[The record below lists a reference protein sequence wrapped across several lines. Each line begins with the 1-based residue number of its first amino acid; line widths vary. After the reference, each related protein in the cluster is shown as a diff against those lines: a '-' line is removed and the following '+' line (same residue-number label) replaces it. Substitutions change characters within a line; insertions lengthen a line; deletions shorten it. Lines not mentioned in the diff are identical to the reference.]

1 MNSRMLALLGILAGA
16 GLLSAPG
23 AVAQKKQAV
32 EGPTTVI
39 GPRNPWLASG
49 ARAIEDG
56 NPQRGVELTEIGL
69 ANAQGSYER
78 KAALSNLCAGY
89 LLIDKPEQALDY
101 CNRVIEMDTDFWR
114 AYNNRALVYLALG
127 RYAESEADI
136 ETGQTLRPKSSK
148 LRDTKAMFLDTVSPV
163 EPIVEIDERRGY
175 VEGNGDDD
183 DPG

>member
-1 MNSRMLALLGILAGA
+1 MLAVLSILAGA
-16 GLLSAPG
+16 GLLWSPVVA
-23 AVAQKKQAV
+23 AQKSAV
-32 EGPTTVI
+32 QGPTTVI

-89 LLIDKPEQALDY
+89 LLIDKPEHALDY
-101 CNRVIEMDTDFWR
+101 CNRVIAMDTNFWR

-136 ETGQTLRPKSSK
+136 KTGQALRPGSSK
-148 LRDTKAMFLDTVSPV
+148 LKDTKAMFLDTVAPV
-163 EPIVEIDERRGY
+163 EPIVEIDERRAH
-175 VEGNGDDD
+175 VEDKRGDDESK
-183 DPG
+183 